1 MRQLLN
7 NACNGCITFS
17 ARAIKRF
24 KKRPLDTTIE
34 LLDAFPPN
42 PATAA
47 VSGVKMGVGIVGVVG
62 IAAKGNRSLIGLTKH
77 GLNQKINRKVRSTD
91 VLDALKRP
99 LDVNRVKLDNLGR
112 PSQRF
117 VGPKAEVVMNP
128 NTGKIISVNP
138 TSTRKSTNLQKR
150 NLTE

>member
-1 MRQLLN
+1 MEVLG
-7 NACNGCITFS
+7 AV
-17 ARAIKRF
+17 
-24 KKRPLDTTIE
+24 
-34 LLDAFPPN
+34 PPN
-42 PATAA
+42 VATATA
-47 VSGVKMGVGIVGVVG
+47 SGGIKMGIGIVGVVG
-62 IAAKGNRSLIGLTKH
+62 VAAKSNRSLIGLTKH

-150 NLTE
+150 N